1 MMFFVTTAAEECCR
15 NFTTRP
21 FGHQS
26 RKTRGRS
33 GRKGGGRGGGRR
45 KNEYIDK

>member
-26 RKTRGRS
+26 RKTSRGRS
-33 GRKGGGRGGGRR
+33 GREGGGREA
-45 KNEYIDK
+45 KK